1 MGMQGAHAFAAGMG
15 GMRTAGDLV
24 ARMQMTRGMR
34 LKDAKEY
41 VAGKL
46 GVSVMDLH
54 DPLTMTERRGEL
66 QIGRIVDQ
74 DAFYAGEANAIEAKF
89 RIADV
94 LDVPINCVERFKDH
108 AGWAA
113 GRAQARPAAPLA

>member
-113 GRAQARPAAPLA
+113 GRA